1 MSWLDQLKAL
11 RRKIERNY
19 VQRMAE
25 VAKRRGRLDR
35 FANELDVENMLVQMN
50 DVLLG
55 GGARLI
61 VNRSWQYGFEDDDF
75 DEDDELGDE
84 IIYILYWHDGAP
96 VEIEVRVGIDQDEAG
111 YVMVDD
117 EEVEDAPKAIQS
129 ALIKSFGEIA
139 ELDD

>member
-1 MSWLDQLKAL
+1 MSWLDQLKGL
-11 RRKIERNY
+11 REKIEGNY

-25 VAKRRGRLDR
+25 VATRRGRLDR

-61 VNRSWQYGFEDDDF
+61 VNRSWQYGFEDDDV

-84 IIYILYWHDGAP
+84 IIYVLYWHDGAP

-117 EEVEDAPKAIQS
+117 EEVEDAPEAIQS
-129 ALIKSFGEIA
+129 ALIESFGEIA
-139 ELDD
+139 DLDD

>member
-1 MSWLDQLKAL
+1 MSWLDQLKGL
-11 RRKIERNY
+11 REKIAGNY

-25 VAKRRGRLDR
+25 VATRRGRLDR
-35 FANELDVENMLVQMN
+35 FANELDVENMLAQMN
-50 DVLLG
+50 EVLLG

-61 VNRSWQYGFEDDDF
+61 VNRSWQYEFEDDDP
-75 DEDDELGDE
+75 DEDDEPGDK
-84 IIYILYWHDGAP
+84 IIYVLYWHDGAP

-117 EEVEDAPKAIQS
+117 EEVEDTPEAIQS
-129 ALIKSFGEIA
+129 ALIESFGEIA

>member
-1 MSWLDQLKAL
+1 MSWLDQLKGL
-11 RRKIERNY
+11 REKIAGNY

-25 VAKRRGRLDR
+25 VATRRGRLDR
-35 FANELDVENMLVQMN
+35 FANELDVENMLAQMN
-50 DVLLG
+50 EVLLG

-61 VNRSWQYGFEDDDF
+61 VNRSWQYGFEDDDP

-84 IIYILYWHDGAP
+84 IIYVLYWHDGAP

-117 EEVEDAPKAIQS
+117 EEVEDAPEAIQS
-129 ALIKSFGEIA
+129 ALIESFGEIA

>member
-1 MSWLDQLKAL
+1 MSWLDQLKGL
-11 RRKIERNY
+11 REKIEGNY

-25 VAKRRGRLDR
+25 VATRRGRLDR
-35 FANELDVENMLVQMN
+35 FANELDIENMLVQMN

-61 VNRSWQYGFEDDDF
+61 VTRSWQYGFEDDDF

-84 IIYILYWHDGAP
+84 IIYVLYWHDGAP
-96 VEIEVRVGIDQDEAG
+96 VEIEVRVGVDQDEAG

-117 EEVEDAPKAIQS
+117 EEVEDAPEAIQS
-129 ALIKSFGEIA
+129 ALIESFGEIA
-139 ELDD
+139 DLDD

>member
-1 MSWLDQLKAL
+1 MSWLDQLKGL
-11 RRKIERNY
+11 REKIEGNY

-25 VAKRRGRLDR
+25 VATRRGRLDR

-75 DEDDELGDE
+75 DEDDELSDE
-84 IIYILYWHDGAP
+84 IIYVLYWHDGAP

-129 ALIKSFGEIA
+129 ALIESFGEIA

>member
-1 MSWLDQLKAL
+1 MSWLDQLKGL
-11 RRKIERNY
+11 REKIEGNY

-25 VAKRRGRLDR
+25 VATRRGRLDR
-35 FANELDVENMLVQMN
+35 FANELDVENMLEQMN
-50 DVLLG
+50 EVLLG

-61 VNRSWQYGFEDDDF
+61 VNRSWQYGFDDDDF

-84 IIYILYWHDGAP
+84 IIYVLYWHDGAP
-96 VEIEVRVGIDQDEAG
+96 VEIEVRVGIDKDEAG

-117 EEVEDAPKAIQS
+117 EEVEDAPEAIQS
-129 ALIKSFGEIA
+129 ALIESFGEIA